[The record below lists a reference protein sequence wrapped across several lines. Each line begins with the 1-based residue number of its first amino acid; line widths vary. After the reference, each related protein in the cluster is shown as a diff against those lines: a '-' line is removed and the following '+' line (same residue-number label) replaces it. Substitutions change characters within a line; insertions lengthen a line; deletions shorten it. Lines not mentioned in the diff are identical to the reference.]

1 MAATILLGLGGMS
14 AAATDPLPRQEGSPI
29 PSPGLA
35 AMLPA
40 EFTGTATTTVGGS
53 TFDLN
58 AAIGAGSYYA
68 HSTPITGQGTVT
80 TNLEAGHIW
89 NGHNTL
95 THVQTFIHDASTFGG
110 TATAPKFDRHATAA
124 GALIGARATAGQPL
138 GGGIAPGTTLQSAS
152 IATQWSGSAYAVSFG
167 LSNDS
172 LITAFTSA
180 FSTSDVINSSYGFTD
195 PGGTADL
202 TVFTDSLS
210 FMSPRTT
217 YVTSAGNSGPASN
230 TVGSPGAGYNTITV
244 GALGEPNTFS
254 SVASFSSRGPQTFS
268 YYNAS
273 GQIVSVAGVRA
284 PVDISAP
291 GAAIVSAYYGGQTG
305 GNHTG
310 LAGST
315 DLGSNPDAYEGVS
328 GTSFSSPI
336 VAGGASLV
344 VSAAKNLPG
353 LSSNPNAS
361 QSVVV
366 KSLLLT
372 GADKTTGW
380 SNGLSATG
388 SPYLKSTQSLDWA
401 AGAGAMNLATTFQL
415 QALGQTDV
423 LGTAQ
428 GVTAMVK
435 ALGWDYGNA
444 RLGVS
449 NDYILEAP
457 LSGGSTFTTSL
468 SWMRAREWNGLTGDL
483 FEIAQANLD
492 LSVWSLNP
500 DDSFGFIV
508 ASSESS
514 YNVVEHLSFNVPA
527 TGRYGIR
534 VGYGGNTFDNTTGA
548 AWGSTYLQD
557 YGLAWSA
564 TAIPESRAMLPIALL
579 LGVPLAMRRRQ
590 EPQRRAIA

>member
-1 MAATILLGLGGMS
+1 MITVILLGLGGGS
-14 AAATDPLPRQEGSPI
+14 AAAATDPLPRQDGSLI
-29 PSPGLA
+29 PSPGLTA
-35 AMLPA
+35 VLPA
-40 EFTGTATTTVGGS
+40 EFTGNATTTAGGG

-58 AAIGAGSYYA
+58 AALGAGSYYT
-68 HSTPITGQGTVT
+68 HSSPINGQGTVT

-110 TATAPKFDRHATAA
+110 TATATKFDRHATAA

-138 GGGIAPGTTLQSAS
+138 GGGIAPGTTLQSAA
-152 IATQWSGSAYAVSFG
+152 IATQWAGSAYALSFG

-172 LITAFTSA
+172 VITAFTGA

-210 FMSPRTT
+210 FMTPRTT
-217 YVTSAGNSGPASN
+217 YVTSAGNSTGSN

-244 GALGEPNTFS
+244 GALGEPNAFN
-254 SVASFSSRGPQTFS
+254 SVAAFSSRGPQTFS

-291 GAAIVSAYYGGQTG
+291 GVSVVSAYYGGQTG
-305 GNHTG
+305 GNNTT

-315 DLGSNPDAYEGVS
+315 DLGSNPDAYAGVS

-353 LSSNPNAS
+353 LSSNPDAS
-361 QSVVV
+361 RSVVV

-380 SNGLSATG
+380 SNGLSAAG
-388 SPYLKSTQSLDWA
+388 SPYLKTTQSLDWA
-401 AGAGAMNLATTFQL
+401 AGAGAMNLANTFRL

-428 GVTAMVK
+428 GVTAMVN

-449 NDYILEAP
+449 NDYIIDHPLE
-457 LSGGSTFTTSL
+457 GGSTFTTTL

-483 FEIAQANLD
+483 FEIAQANLN

-500 DDSFGFIV
+500 DDSFAFIV

-514 YNVVEHLSFNVPA
+514 YNVVEHLSFSVPS

-534 VGYGGNTFDNTTGA
+534 VGYGGNTFDNTTGG

-564 TAIPESRAMLPIALL
+564 TAIPETCAMLPIALL
-579 LGVPLAMRRRQ
+579 LGTPLVLRRRQ
-590 EPQRRAIA
+590 EPRRRPTT